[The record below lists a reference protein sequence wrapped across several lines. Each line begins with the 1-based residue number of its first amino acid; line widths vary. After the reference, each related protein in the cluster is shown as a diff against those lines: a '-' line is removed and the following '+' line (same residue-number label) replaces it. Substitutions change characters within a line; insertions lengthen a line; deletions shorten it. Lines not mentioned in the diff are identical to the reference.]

1 MTDDHG
7 LDVKLEGLARQ
18 YDDVSAQLATPEV
31 HADPAAL
38 KRLGR
43 ELARLEPVVAAHR
56 ELEDVR
62 AQLVGA
68 RHMRD
73 AETDDDLKAMAR
85 EEIATLEARETA
97 LIDDLRVSL
106 LPRDPNDDRNVI
118 VEIRAGAGGEE
129 AALFAAELLRMYTR
143 YAQEHRFATDL
154 MSLNETGIGGIKEAI
169 LEVAGDGAYSRLKF
183 EGGVHRVQRVPST
196 ESSGRI
202 HTSTATV
209 IVLPEA
215 DEVEVDIDET
225 RDLRID
231 VKRSSGPGGQ
241 SVNTTD
247 SAVRITHLPTGLVV
261 EIQDEKSQHKNKAKA
276 MAVLRSRLYDL
287 ELTKQREAQSAER
300 KVMVGGGDRSEK
312 IRTYN
317 FPDNRVT
324 DHRIGVTIHNVPGVL
339 EGAARPA
346 DRRAGDGRP
355 GRPAAQPHGDRQWPG
370 RRRAPGLSPVPRRVP
385 SARRVRSLR
394 RARRPRPMRPGS
406 SSPSSARSSRPP
418 TSARSRSSSRAT
430 STC

>member
-1 MTDDHG
+1 MSDESG
-7 LDVKLEGLARQ
+7 LDLKLAGLARQ

-31 HADPAAL
+31 HADPNQL
-38 KRLGR
+38 RTLGR
-43 ELARLEPVVAAHR
+43 ELARLEPVVAAFR
-56 ELEDVR
+56 ELNDIR
-62 AQLVGA
+62 AQLTGA
-68 RHMRD
+68 RQMRD
-73 AETDDDLKAMAR
+73 AESDDEMRDLAR
-85 EEIATLEARETA
+85 EEIAALETRETQ
-97 LIDDLRVSL
+97 LIEDLKVSL

-143 YAQEHRFATDL
+143 YAQEHRFHTDL
-154 MSLNETGIGGIKEAI
+154 MSMNETGIGGIKEAI

-209 IVLPEA
+209 IVLPEV
-215 DEVEVDIDET
+215 DEVEVHIDEE
-225 RDLRID
+225 RDLRIE
-231 VKRSSGPGGQ
+231 VKRASGPGGQ

-247 SAVRITHLPTGLVV
+247 SAVRITHLPSGLVV

-276 MAVLRSRLYDL
+276 LSVLRSRLYDL
-287 ELTKQREAQSAER
+287 ELAKQRAEQSAER
-300 KVMVGGGDRSEK
+300 RTMVTAGDRSEK

-339 EGAARPA
+339 EGQIDALIDALQMADQA
-346 DRRAGDGRP
+346 DRLHALTETGG
-355 GRPAAQPHGDRQWPG
+355 
-370 RRRAPGLSPVPRRVP
+370 
-385 SARRVRSLR
+385 
-394 RARRPRPMRPGS
+394 
-406 SSPSSARSSRPP
+406 
-418 TSARSRSSSRAT
+418 
-430 STC
+430 

>member
-1 MTDDHG
+1 MLASTMTDDHG
-7 LDVKLEGLARQ
+7 LDAKLEELARQ

-31 HADPAAL
+31 LSDPNAL
-38 KRLGR
+38 RRLGR
-43 ELARLEPVVAAHR
+43 ELSRLEPVVAAYR
-56 ELEDVR
+56 ELGDVR
-62 AQLVGA
+62 SQLDGA

-73 AETDDDLKAMAR
+73 GEPDEELKALAR
-85 EEIATLEARETA
+85 EEIGELETRETA
-97 LIDDLRVSL
+97 LLDDLRVSL

-129 AALFAAELLRMYTR
+129 AALFATELLRMYSR
-143 YAQEHRFATDL
+143 YAQEHRFQTDL
-154 MSLNETGIGGIKEAI
+154 MSVNETGIGGTKEAI

-209 IVLPEA
+209 IVLPEV
-215 DEVEVDIDET
+215 DEVEVEIDEAK
-225 RDLRID
+225 DLRID

-276 MAVLRSRLYDL
+276 MSVLRSRLYDM
-287 ELTKQREAQSAER
+287 ELAKQREAQSAER

-339 EGAARPA
+339 EGQLDALIDALVMADQA
-346 DRRAGDGRP
+346 DRLSHLTDGDGAAGSAE
-355 GRPAAQPHGDRQWPG
+355 GRG
-370 RRRAPGLSPVPRRVP
+370 
-385 SARRVRSLR
+385 
-394 RARRPRPMRPGS
+394 
-406 SSPSSARSSRPP
+406 
-418 TSARSRSSSRAT
+418 
-430 STC
+430 

>member
-1 MTDDHG
+1 MADEHR
-7 LDVKLEGLARQ
+7 LDGKLEELAHQ
-18 YDDVSAQLATPEV
+18 YDQVSAQLATPEV
-31 HADPAAL
+31 LTDPSQL
-38 KRLGR
+38 RRLGR
-43 ELARLEPVVAAHR
+43 ELARLEPVVASYR
-56 ELEDVR
+56 ELSEVR
-62 AQLVGA
+62 TQLDGA
-68 RHMRD
+68 RQMRD
-73 AETDDDLKAMAR
+73 ADADEELRALAR
-85 EEIATLEARETA
+85 EEIAALEVREQA
-97 LIDDLRVSL
+97 LLADLRVEL

-129 AALFAAELLRMYTR
+129 AALFAAELLRMYMR

-154 MSLNETGIGGIKEAI
+154 MSANETGIGGIKEAI

-209 IVLPEA
+209 IVMPEA
-215 DEVEVDIDET
+215 DEVEVDIDEEK
-225 RDLRID
+225 DLRIE

-247 SAVRITHLPTGLVV
+247 SAVRITHLPSGLVV

-287 ELTKQREAQSAER
+287 ELAKQRERDSATR
-300 KVMVGGGDRSEK
+300 RSMVAAGDRSEK

-324 DHRIGVTIHNVPGVL
+324 DHRIQTTIHNVPGVL
-339 EGAARPA
+339 AGQLDPLIDALVMADQA
-346 DRRAGDGRP
+346 DRLQPSHGVRRWRSRRCP
-355 GRPAAQPHGDRQWPG
+355 GPLLSPPPAQPRGPMPAI
-370 RRRAPGLSPVPRRVP
+370 RAL
-385 SARRVRSLR
+385 A
-394 RARRPRPMRPGS
+394 S
-406 SSPSSARSSRPP
+406 SSRWSPRSSRQPIW
-418 TSARSRSSSRAT
+418 AACRSSRT
-430 STC
+430 TTCTC